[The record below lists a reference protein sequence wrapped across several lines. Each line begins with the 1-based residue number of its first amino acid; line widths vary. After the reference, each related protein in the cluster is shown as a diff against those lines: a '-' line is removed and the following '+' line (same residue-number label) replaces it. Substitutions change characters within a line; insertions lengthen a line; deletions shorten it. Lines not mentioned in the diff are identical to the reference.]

1 MKNFSEKL
9 DFIFEPDITFMPIE
23 KILSLVK
30 NECGAKIDLEL
41 PEITNDDKKLINN
54 LLSDPKR
61 VSEMDKESIQKQDVY

>member
-1 MKNFSEKL
+1 MNL
-9 DFIFEPDITFMPIE
+9 ILHILCRL

-54 LLSDPKR
+54 LLSDPKKR
-61 VSEMDKESIQKQDVY
+61 VSEMDKESIQKQDVLDLNIKLQ